1 MKVNDRLRHPI
12 RHDSEVSGAVLHP
25 HIGNLVHHDVETMRK
40 PAANRRLPGTSGSI
54 RRGNVVAVYDYLVDY
69 LGKQQGRILGIG
81 IHD

>member
-1 MKVNDRLRHPI
+1 
-12 RHDSEVSGAVLHP
+12 
-25 HIGNLVHHDVETMRK
+25 MRK

-54 RRGNVVAVYDYLVDY
+54 RRGNVVAVYDDLVDY